1 MTATQKTVIFSEET
15 LNNLLE
21 DPIAI
26 LNRGY
31 RAKERIAA
39 RQERIRSWRQIA
51 ESITANP
58 ENTPSGNGPSNKV
71 EKAVLS
77 IITLEEEITDE
88 IAEIAGYEVENGRIL
103 RFFVVEPNYRAVLE
117 HRYLEYKP
125 WEAIAVEMGYTFR
138 WTQELHRR
146 AVQVLRDSVADYL
159 GEKKAR

>member
-1 MTATQKTVIFSEET
+1 MTFTRDFLERLA
-15 LNNLLE
+15 E

-31 RAKERIAA
+31 RAKERVAA
-39 RQERIRSWRQIA
+39 REERIASWRRTA

-58 ENTPSGNGPSNKV
+58 ENASRGSGPSDKV
-71 EKAVLS
+71 EKAVLR
-77 IITLEEEITDE
+77 IITLEEEIMDE
-88 IAEIAGYEVENGRIL
+88 IAEIAGFEVENSRVL
-103 RFFVVEPNYRAVLE
+103 RFFVADPNYRAVLE

-125 WEAIAVEMGYTFR
+125 WEVIAVEMGYTFR

-146 AVQVLRDSVADYL
+146 ALQALKDAIAEKLEEDV